1 MSESQHVLA
10 APSGAYDLQPTSSP
24 MTDVTELFAQV
35 AAALGRRRNAT
46 YRVQLGASLG
56 FDQVAALAPYLD
68 ALGISD
74 AYLSPCFKSG
84 PGSSHGYDV
93 TDHNAFNPEL
103 GSAAAFDR
111 MALALEERGVG
122 VILDIVPNHMGVA
135 GDANPWWMDVLE
147 NGPSSPRAAVF
158 DVDWNHPKP
167 ELRNK
172 ILLPVLPD
180 QYGRVLESRQLQ
192 LELSDGAFFL
202 RYAGARLPINPDT
215 YSQILTHRLDTLAE
229 H

>member
-1 MSESQHVLA
+1 
-10 APSGAYDLQPTSSP
+10 

-35 AAALGRRRNAT
+35 VAALGRRRNAT

-147 NGPSSPRAAVF
+147 NGPSSPRAGFF
-158 DVDWNHPKP
+158 DIEWTPPAANSNTNNSATPAP
-167 ELRNK
+167 
-172 ILLPVLPD
+172 
-180 QYGRVLESRQLQ
+180 
-192 LELSDGAFFL
+192 A
-202 RYAGARLPINPDT
+202 
-215 YSQILTHRLDTLAE
+215 LA
-229 H
+229 